1 VVIFLQF
8 ITIKLLKALADAESL
23 RYLILAARGGVT
35 RSTGDLAVSLAPLRD
50 NDMFTQHMGNLFSL
64 ISARLLLFSSASLR
78 IVSRPVKVPSWRD

>member
-1 VVIFLQF
+1 VGIFLQV
-8 ITIKLLKALADAESL
+8 IAVKLLKALAEAESPPKVPNFSSL
-23 RYLILAARGGVT
+23 T
-35 RSTGDLAVSLAPLRD
+35 RSAGGLAVGDLAPLRD